1 LIKVNYVRIYQSMI
15 EHGLGVHETCR
26 LSRINHKTLKKMLAG
41 FMVRSDA
48 VRRLS
53 LTLEIPVVELLVISN
68 DAPRREKMAATDPE
82 TPRPLVA

>member
-1 LIKVNYVRIYQSMI
+1 MI

-26 LSRINHKTLKKMLAG
+26 LSRVNHKTLKKMLAG
-41 FMVRSDA
+41 VMVRSDA

-68 DAPRREKMAATDPE
+68 DAPRFKKMAATDREPE
-82 TPRPLVA
+82 RPFLA